1 MTKIAEAAYQK
12 LEAEV
17 KEQLGPGLWAQLD
30 RISEGFD
37 RMDLLI
43 CQKLHKFLNDRQ
55 STPPTL
61 WVLDGSG
68 NFAVLLVWWLF
79 LASTL
84 WETKNLAS
92 KMCEEFL
99 EFTEVI
105 DVRHLTCLKL
115 RQFGWRVWKLI
126 NGYRQLNFH
135 NKSFFFQR
143 RKTNQPNTSNFC
155 LLHCC
160 SWKTLCQCSMQAH

>member
-115 RQFGWRVWKLI
+115 RQFGWRVESSSMGIDSWTFTTSL
-126 NGYRQLNFH
+126 
-135 NKSFFFQR
+135 FFFQR